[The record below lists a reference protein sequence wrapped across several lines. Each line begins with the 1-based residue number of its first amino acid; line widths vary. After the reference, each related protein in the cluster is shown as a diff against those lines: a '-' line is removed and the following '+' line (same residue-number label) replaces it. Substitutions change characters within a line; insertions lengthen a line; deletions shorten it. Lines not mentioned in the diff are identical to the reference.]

1 MKGINGSIMSPQ
13 RLDHRFWEVDT
24 LRGIAVL
31 MMITF
36 HLLFDLN
43 YLGMASINI
52 QSGLLW
58 FFGRLT
64 AFIFIFLVG
73 TSLKLSYMRTI
84 LSGYK
89 GLLILKYV
97 KRGLRILLY
106 AFIIT
111 IVTWLVIGNGY
122 IIFGVLHFI
131 GVAIILSYPL
141 LRHEKLD
148 LPLAILFILI
158 GLFLLNQRFDISYLF
173 WLGIIP
179 RDFYTLD
186 YFPLLPWMGVV
197 SIGIYVAGKLYKD
210 YKRRFIIKNLSEY
223 KIVEFLAFIGR
234 HSLFIYF
241 IHQPIIMAIL
251 FMIRIL

>member
-1 MKGINGSIMSPQ
+1 MMSFQ
-13 RLDHRFWEVDT
+13 RLYHRFWEVDV

-43 YLGMASINI
+43 YLGMVSLNI

-73 TSLKLSYMRTI
+73 TSLKLSYMRSI
-84 LSGYK
+84 LSGYE
-89 GLLILKYV
+89 GSLILKYL
-97 KRGLRILLY
+97 KRGLRILSY

-111 IVTWLVIGNGY
+111 IVTWLVIGEGY

-148 LPLAILFILI
+148 LPLAILFII
-158 GLFLLNQRFDISYLF
+158 VGLLLLNQRFDISYLF

-179 RDFYTLD
+179 RNFYTLD
-186 YFPLLPWMGVV
+186 YFPILPWMGVV
-197 SIGIYVAGKLYKD
+197 SLGIYTAGKLYKD
-210 YKRRFIIKNLSEY
+210 YKRRFPLKDFSGY
-223 KIVEFLAFIGR
+223 KIVKFIAFLGR

-241 IHQPIIMAIL
+241 IHQPILMAIL
-251 FMIRIL
+251 FMVRTF

>member
-1 MKGINGSIMSPQ
+1 MSLQ
-13 RLDHRFWEVDT
+13 RLYHRFWEVDV

-43 YLGMASINI
+43 YFGIVSLNI
-52 QSGLLW
+52 QGGLLW

-73 TSLKLSYMRTI
+73 TSLKLSYMRSI
-84 LSGYK
+84 LSRYESS
-89 GLLILKYV
+89 LILKYV
-97 KRGLRILLY
+97 KRGLRILSY

-111 IVTWLVIGNGY
+111 IVTWLVIGEGY

-141 LRHEKLD
+141 LRHEKLN
-148 LPLAILFILI
+148 LPLAILFIAA
-158 GLFLLNQRFDISYLF
+158 GLFLLNQRFDIGYLF

-179 RDFYTLD
+179 RNFYTLD
-186 YFPLLPWMGVV
+186 YFPILPWMGVV
-197 SIGIYVAGKLYKD
+197 SLGIYTAGKLYKN
-210 YKRRFIIKNLSEY
+210 YKRRFPLKDFSSY
-223 KIVEFLAFIGR
+223 KIVKFLAFLGR

-241 IHQPIIMAIL
+241 IHQPILMAIL
-251 FMIRIL
+251 FMVRTF

>member
-1 MKGINGSIMSPQ
+1 MSLQ
-13 RLDHRFWEVDT
+13 RLYHRFWEVDL

-43 YLGMASINI
+43 YLGIASFNI
-52 QSGLLW
+52 QWGPLW

-73 TSLKLSYMRTI
+73 VSLKLSYMRSI

-89 GLLILKYV
+89 GSLILKYV
-97 KRGLRILLY
+97 KRGLRILSY

-111 IVTWLVIGNGY
+111 IVTWLVIGEGY

-141 LRHEKLD
+141 LRHEKLN
-148 LPLAILFILI
+148 LSLAILFIAV
-158 GLFLLNQRFDISYLF
+158 GLFFLNQRSDIGYLF

-179 RDFYTLD
+179 CDFYTLD
-186 YFPLLPWMGVV
+186 YFPILPWMGVV
-197 SIGIYVAGKLYKD
+197 SLGIYAGGKLYRD
-210 YKRRFIIKNLSEY
+210 YKRRFPIKNISGY
-223 KIVEFLAFIGR
+223 GIIEFLVLIGR

-241 IHQPIIMAIL
+241 IHQPVIL
-251 FMIRIL
+251 AVLSLVY